1 MTGLPAEIGFRPA
14 VGTQF
19 SRLPVDDQN
28 MRHVQLPPLGSALQT
43 VRRLDLAAQMRDK
56 VTNIN
61 QYTFGN
67 LVEDTI
73 LDAHLKTDGRRRVVS
88 DACAGPC
95 PIERGMR
102 ILGGKWTGSILWHLK
117 DGPVRFNDL
126 ARMLGGASKKM
137 VAERLRQLD
146 ERGLVSRT
154 VLQTAPVSVEYEITE
169 FGRTALTFLDA
180 LRIWSESLPRDRM
193 DLA

>member
-1 MTGLPAEIGFRPA
+1 M
-14 VGTQF
+14 
-19 SRLPVDDQN
+19 
-28 MRHVQLPPLGSALQT
+28 QLPPLGSARQIS
-43 VRRLDLAAQMRDK
+43 RCLDLAAQMRDK

-61 QYTFGN
+61 QYTFCN
-67 LVEDTI
+67 LPEDAK
-73 LDAHLKTDGRRRVVS
+73 LDAHLKTEGRRRVVR

-126 ARMLGGASKKM
+126 VRMLGGASKKM
-137 VAERLRQLD
+137 VAERLRQLED
-146 ERGLVSRT
+146 RSLVTRV

-169 FGRTALTFLDA
+169 FGRTALSFLDA
-180 LRIWSESLPRDRM
+180 LRIWSEALPQDQIE
-193 DLA
+193 LA